1 MKPDPAPQP
10 VPEKFHYEEE
20 LSRIKLDLE
29 AISRTAIM
37 AKRLKKD
44 QLERS
49 GKLEQLVVLEA
60 EEQTQDDAD
69 KEVEVEPTETTE
81 KEEEDGAESK
91 EEDNKAESVIID
103 IE

>member
-1 MKPDPAPQP
+1 MAPPPAPQL

-37 AKRLKKD
+37 AKRLKK
-44 QLERS
+44 
-49 GKLEQLVVLEA
+49 GKLEQLVVMDT
-60 EEQTQDDAD
+60 EEQTQEEELKDDA
-69 KEVEVEPTETTE
+69 EVEEEPAETTE
-81 KEEEDGAESK
+81 KNEDDGAESK
-91 EEDNKAESVIID
+91 EEDDKAESVIID

>member
-37 AKRLKKD
+37 AKRFKK
-44 QLERS
+44 ERS
-49 GKLEQLVVLEA
+49 GKLEQLVVMDT
-60 EEQTQDDAD
+60 EEQTQEEELKAD
-69 KEVEVEPTETTE
+69 EEVEEEPAETTE
-81 KEEEDGAESK
+81 KEEEDGDESK
-91 EEDNKAESVIID
+91 EEDDKAESVIID